1 MHIGLHI
8 STRISREPML
18 RTRSGVMPRGA
29 GRAGRAAQ
37 LDLQTRRELRPGQ
50 TTRRRPSRG
59 HEGALGCPAK
69 TPTEAPG
76 KSTWSDLLKPRRRA
90 RRRIWTASDYNGPPP
105 GSSLPRS
112 RPAPATGDEGG
123 NVLGGRA
130 TCRRR
135 PRGPRSPTTTEPSRA
150 PTRAHHPEEEEREE
164 EEEEKEEQEEEHQVL
179 PLSRRKARCRCRRG
193 VPRPAE
199 APIAAGGCRRP
210 RARHHA
216 ARRARPG
223 WRGAA
228 EGPSW
233 TTETSSTGAPRPEL
247 RGRDL

>member
-123 NVLGGRA
+123 NVLGEDARHAAADPEGRGA
-130 TCRRR
+130 RPPLSPPGRRR
-135 PRGPRSPTTTEPSRA
+135 GPITPRR
-150 PTRAHHPEEEEREE
+150 
-164 EEEEKEEQEEEHQVL
+164 
-179 PLSRRKARCRCRRG
+179 RRG
-193 VPRPAE
+193 RS
-199 APIAAGGCRRP
+199 RKR
-210 RARHHA
+210 
-216 ARRARPG
+216 
-223 WRGAA
+223 
-228 EGPSW
+228 
-233 TTETSSTGAPRPEL
+233 STKCCP
-247 RGRDL
+247 

>member
-123 NVLGGRA
+123 NVLGGGGGGR
-130 TCRRR
+130 
-135 PRGPRSPTTTEPSRA
+135 
-150 PTRAHHPEEEEREE
+150 
-164 EEEEKEEQEEEHQVL
+164 EHQVL

>member
-123 NVLGGRA
+123 NVLGGGGGGRA
-130 TCRRR
+130 ARGGGEGGAGRGAPSVAPEPEEGAMPLPTRGAEARRGAHR
-135 PRGPRSPTTTEPSRA
+135 RGWLPAAPCSASRRA
-150 PTRAHHPEEEEREE
+150 PRAAG
-164 EEEEKEEQEEEHQVL
+164 L
-179 PLSRRKARCRCRRG
+179 ARC
-193 VPRPAE
+193 
-199 APIAAGGCRRP
+199 CRRP
-210 RARHHA
+210 LLDDGDVVHGRPTTRA
-216 ARRARPG
+216 ARQG
-223 WRGAA
+223 LI
-228 EGPSW
+228 
-233 TTETSSTGAPRPEL
+233 TN
-247 RGRDL
+247 D

>member
-90 RRRIWTASDYNGPPP
+90 RRRIWTASDYNGPPRRP
-105 GSSLPRS
+105 SPRV
-112 RPAPATGDEGG
+112 AAGG
-123 NVLGGRA
+123 PVLGITPRAARGRA
-130 TCRRR
+130 GEVLPKAPPGRRRRR
-135 PRGPRSPTTTEPSRA
+135 PRA
-150 PTRAHHPEEEEREE
+150 PHD
-164 EEEEKEEQEEEHQVL
+164 Q
-179 PLSRRKARCRCRRG
+179 SC
-193 VPRPAE
+193 E
-199 APIAAGGCRRP
+199 AGTYN
-210 RARHHA
+210 
-216 ARRARPG
+216 
-223 WRGAA
+223 
-228 EGPSW
+228 E
-233 TTETSSTGAPRPEL
+233 
-247 RGRDL
+247 